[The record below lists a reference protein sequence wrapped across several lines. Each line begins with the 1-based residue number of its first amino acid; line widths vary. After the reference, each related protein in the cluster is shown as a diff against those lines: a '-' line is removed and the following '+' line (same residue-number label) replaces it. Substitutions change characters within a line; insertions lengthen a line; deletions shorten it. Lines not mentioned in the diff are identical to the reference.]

1 MFSQDLKLEKHLY
14 SCMIL
19 FILSM
24 LNKRPL
30 RSNHIFEDKIREYEL
45 QLINFALAIGKRRG
59 QSPIITKLLTYLL
72 IHEQLTQ
79 KQLKELTG
87 FSIGSISTHL
97 TAMMSMGFIDKRFI
111 PGTHTNTYF
120 LKIDLGQNLSNLKK
134 MSLSYLNQAR
144 EFLKSKREDLNKII
158 DKKKEGLE
166 IIINR
171 FNEIEVVL
179 QIYAKLVEML
189 ISVDDIKDFN
199 YDLKYHKYPYYTTEF
214 DPEIKIIEDDL
225 VEFFTYTP
233 MFFGKQ
239 ELFSEVFAY
248 FITRKKLSQK
258 NLRKLTGLS
267 AGKIS
272 QEINNLLELGIIR
285 IVEKSEKGKLMYQMD
300 SVSHSFL
307 KISYNILSEYIIWKD
322 KLGKIHSELENNK
335 EKFKKL
341 NGFNEIY
348 CSVNLF
354 LKIIPIYENL
364 FYAIEK
370 IKNKMESSLTT

>member
-1 MFSQDLKLEKHLY
+1 M
-14 SCMIL
+14 
-19 FILSM
+19 SM
-24 LNKRPL
+24 
-30 RSNHIFEDKIREYEL
+30 SNRRTFRNTHIFEGKIREYEL
-45 QLINFALAIGKRRG
+45 QLINFALAIGERRG
-59 QSPIITKLLTYLL
+59 QSPIITNLLTYLL

-79 KQLKELTG
+79 KQLKQLTG

-120 LKIDLGQNLSNLKK
+120 LKIDLGPNLSNLKK

-166 IIINR
+166 TILNR

-189 ISVDDIKDFN
+189 INVDDIKDFD
-199 YDLKYHKYPYYTTEF
+199 YDLKYHKDPYYTTEF

-285 IVEKSEKGKLMYQMD
+285 IVEKSEKGELIYQMD
-300 SVSHSFL
+300 SVSLSFL
-307 KISYNILSEYIIWKD
+307 KISYNILSEYIVWKN
-322 KLGKIHSELENNK
+322 KLGKIHSELESNK
-335 EKFKKL
+335 EQLKKL

-348 CSVNLF
+348 HSVNLF
-354 LKIIPIYENL
+354 LKITPIYENL
-364 FYAIEK
+364 YYAIEK
-370 IKNKMESSLTT
+370 IKNKMESSLTI